1 MLLQSIKIVSDV
13 TGEYKG
19 VVPYM
24 KQRVIT
30 AIIALLILV
39 PIIIYGNWPFIIFA
53 YLLATIGLYEMMRM
67 YNKDK
72 GIIYV
77 IISLP
82 FLWLL
87 LTPYSDLTLGSYTF
101 DKFSMITLFL
111 LILLTI
117 SVFTKNNFTFDQASF
132 VLLATIYIGTAFY
145 FIIITRMT
153 GLNYFLFI
161 LFVVWATDS
170 GAYFMGKFFGKR
182 KLWPAISPNKT
193 IGGAVG
199 GLIIALIVGIVFQL
213 VYAFDYS
220 LSYVIFITIVIS
232 IVGQIGDLVASAI
245 KRHYDIKDFGK
256 LFPGHGGVLD
266 RVDSLLF
273 VFIVLHL
280 LQFA

>member
-1 MLLQSIKIVSDV
+1 MLLQSIKNVNDV

-53 YLLATIGLYEMMRM
+53 YLLATIGLFEMMRM

-72 GIIYV
+72 GIIFV

-87 LTPYSDLTLGSYTF
+87 LIPYSDLTLGSYTF
-101 DKFSMITLFL
+101 NNFSVITLCL

-132 VLLATIYIGTAFY
+132 ILFVTIYIGTAFY

-170 GAYFMGKFFGKR
+170 GAYFIGKFFGKR

-199 GLIIALIVGIVFQL
+199 GLIIALIVGIVFHL
-213 VYAFDYS
+213 VYAFDFS

-232 IVGQIGDLVASAI
+232 VVGQIGDLVASAI

>member
-1 MLLQSIKIVSDV
+1 
-13 TGEYKG
+13 
-19 VVPYM
+19 M
-24 KQRVIT
+24 KQRMIT
-30 AIIALLILV
+30 AIIALLILI
-39 PIIIYGNWPFIIFA
+39 PIIVYGKWPFILFA

-77 IISLP
+77 VITLP

-87 LTPYSDLTLGSYTF
+87 LMPYNELTFFTYTF
-101 DKFSMITLFL
+101 DKYSIITLFL
-111 LILLTI
+111 LLLLTF
-117 SVFTKNNFTFDQASF
+117 SVLTKNSFTFDQASF
-132 VLLATIYIGTAFY
+132 LLFATVYIGTAFY
-145 FIIITRMT
+145 FLLNIRMA

-161 LFVVWATDS
+161 LFIVWATDS
-170 GAYFMGKFFGKR
+170 GAYFIGKFFGKR

-193 IGGAVG
+193 IGGAIG
-199 GLIIALIVGIVFQL
+199 GLVIALIVGIVFHL
-213 VYAFDYS
+213 VYAFEYS
-220 LSYVIFITIVIS
+220 IPYVIFITIVIS
-232 IVGQIGDLVASAI
+232 VVGQIGDLVASAI
-245 KRHYDIKDFGK
+245 KRHYNIKDFGK

>member
-1 MLLQSIKIVSDV
+1 MLLQSIKIVNDV

-53 YLLATIGLYEMMRM
+53 YLLATIGLFEMMRM

-72 GIIYV
+72 GIIFV

-87 LTPYSDLTLGSYTF
+87 LIPYSDLTLGSYTF
-101 DKFSMITLFL
+101 NNFSVITLCL

-132 VLLATIYIGTAFY
+132 ILFATIYIGTAFY

-170 GAYFMGKFFGKR
+170 GAYFIGKFFGKR

-199 GLIIALIVGIVFQL
+199 GLIIALIVGIVFHL
-213 VYAFDYS
+213 VYAFDFS

-232 IVGQIGDLVASAI
+232 VVGQIGDLVASAI

>member
-53 YLLATIGLYEMMRM
+53 YLLSTIGLYEMMRM
-67 YNKDK
+67 YTKDK

-87 LTPYSDLTLGSYTF
+87 LIPYSDLTLGSYTF

-111 LILLTI
+111 LILLMI

-199 GLIIALIVGIVFQL
+199 GLIIALIVGIVFHL

>member
-1 MLLQSIKIVSDV
+1 
-13 TGEYKG
+13 
-19 VVPYM
+19 M

-30 AIIALLILV
+30 ALIALLILV
-39 PIIIYGNWPFIIFA
+39 PIIIYGSWPFLIFA
-53 YLLATIGLYEMMRM
+53 YLLATIGLYELMRM
-67 YNKDK
+67 YANDK
-72 GIIYV
+72 GILYTLV
-77 IISLP
+77 SVP
-82 FLWLL
+82 FLWMIMLPFANGTIGNNSFDSYSVVVMLLVLL
-87 LTPYSDLTLGSYTF
+87 L
-101 DKFSMITLFL
+101 I
-111 LILLTI
+111 I
-117 SVFTKNNFTFDQASF
+117 SVISKNRFTFDQASF
-132 VLLATIYIGTAFY
+132 ILFATVYIGTAFY
-145 FIIITRMT
+145 FLLVTRMA

-170 GAYFMGKFFGKR
+170 GAYFIGKYLGKR

-199 GLIIALIVGIVFQL
+199 GTITALVVGVVFHLIYPFDFTIAYIL
-213 VYAFDYS
+213 
-220 LSYVIFITIVIS
+220 FITIVIS
-232 IVGQIGDLVASAI
+232 IVGQLGDLVASAI